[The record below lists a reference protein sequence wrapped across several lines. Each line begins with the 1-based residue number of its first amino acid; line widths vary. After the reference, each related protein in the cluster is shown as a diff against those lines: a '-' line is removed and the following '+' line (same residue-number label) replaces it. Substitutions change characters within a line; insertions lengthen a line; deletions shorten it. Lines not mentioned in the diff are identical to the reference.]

1 VQIFMSRLK
10 SDLRTRA
17 RTIVS
22 VVIGTVIVVAV
33 NACSRSRDV
42 QKPAVNSQPTASAT
56 ASPVREAITWN
67 DIAKKYDEVH
77 SYQCLYEK
85 EEHAISN
92 GEKQTIKLSFR
103 KPFDVRL
110 DWLNDSGKVDQTA
123 VYRQGF
129 NDGKVLARRS
139 GLLGALAGTMRLNPT
154 DSVALSDSR
163 HPITEMGIGKII
175 ERGRQDTGN
184 DQITSHLS
192 TGDPL
197 DGRATY
203 RFEFAARNSQPV
215 GGLPEARKALI
226 WVDRELK
233 LPIKLELYDE
243 SNALLE
249 RHYFKDLR
257 LDVKLPDT
265 IFTL

>member
-1 VQIFMSRLK
+1 MQFSMSRLK

-17 RTIVS
+17 RPIVS
-22 VVIGTVIVVAV
+22 VISGILIVVAV
-33 NACSRSRDV
+33 NACSRSKNF
-42 QKPAVNSQPTASAT
+42 QQPAVSSQPRASVT
-56 ASPVREAITWN
+56 VSPVQEAITWN
-67 DIAKKYDEVH
+67 DIAKSYDEIH
-77 SYQCLYEK
+77 TYQCLYEK
-85 EEHAISN
+85 EERAISN
-92 GEKQTIKLSFR
+92 GERQTIKISFR

-110 DWLNDSGKVDQTA
+110 DWLNESGKVDQTA

-139 GLLGALAGTMRLNPT
+139 GLLGALAGIMRLNPT
-154 DSVALSDSR
+154 DKLALSDSR

-175 ERGRQDTGN
+175 ERAREDAAN
-184 DQITSHLS
+184 DQITVNLS
-192 TGDPL
+192 AGDPL

-203 RFEFAARNSQPV
+203 RFEFAARDSQPV

-257 LDVKLPDT
+257 LNLNLPDST
-265 IFTL
+265 FTL